1 MRDRIEH
8 NNDIILSYIC
18 NLKAQGMDKT
28 GEIMG

>member
-8 NNDIILSYIC
+8 NNDITLSYIC